1 MLAAAAHDPRTLALG
16 IDAVAASMAESSRRA
31 AGPLRKGGLRNAAFI
46 VAAAEAMP
54 PELRG
59 IAGFVTVNLPWGSLL
74 RGCLGTD
81 PAVAGGIAGLVAPGG
96 RLELLL
102 APAERDGLSGL
113 PIEPTDVVDAASRTF
128 GAAGFHLVEG
138 RAATA
143 DELRASGSTWAK
155 RLRRPAA
162 LVRLELGVHR

>member
-1 MLAAAAHDPRTLALG
+1 
-16 IDAVAASMAESSRRA
+16 MAESSRRA

-59 IAGFVTVNLPWGSLL
+59 IAAFVTVNLPWGSLL

-96 RLELLL
+96 RLQLLL
-102 APAERDGLSGL
+102 APAERDGLRDL
-113 PIEPTDVVDAASRTF
+113 ALEPADLVDAAGRAF
-128 GAAGFHLVEG
+128 EPAGLHLVEG
-138 RAATA
+138 RAATT

-155 RLRRPAA
+155 RLRRPAI
-162 LVRLELGVHR
+162 LVRFARTTPR